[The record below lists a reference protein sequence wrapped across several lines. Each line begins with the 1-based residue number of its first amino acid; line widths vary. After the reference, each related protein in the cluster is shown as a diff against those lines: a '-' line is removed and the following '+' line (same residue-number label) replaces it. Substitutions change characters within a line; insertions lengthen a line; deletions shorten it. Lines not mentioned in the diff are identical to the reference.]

1 MLFRRGQR
9 KKAGETTRI
18 QAQDQDEAARFT
30 LDNEADILRALDDMA
45 RMKVQVT
52 LFAEP
57 DLHLA
62 SEVLSL
68 DREAGVALFDF
79 SGDSEANEL
88 LLDGRAVDFVGE
100 VRGVKVQFLSRVTG
114 SREHEGFP
122 AFEVPFPDKL
132 LRLQRR
138 EFYRLALRGN
148 ERVPCWLEGGRGG
161 YKVDIV
167 DISGGGIGLLDANP
181 GVRLEEGMRLMGCEI
196 ELPELGIVYV
206 DLEIRNAYEVTL
218 KNGAKGM
225 RAGCAFLNLP
235 PRLNNRLER
244 FIHQRDR
251 LNKR

>member
-1 MLFRRGQR
+1 MLFRRGHR

-18 QAQDQDEAARFT
+18 QDQEQDEAMRYT
-30 LDNEADILRALDDMA
+30 LDSEKEIQRVLDEMA

-62 SEVLSL
+62 SEVLAL
-68 DREAGVALFDF
+68 DHVAGVALFDF
-79 SGDSEANEL
+79 SGDEEANAL

-100 VRGVKVQFLSRVTG
+100 VRGVKVQFLSKVAG
-114 SREHEGFP
+114 QREHEGYP
-122 AFEVPFPDKL
+122 AFEVPFPEKL

-138 EFYRLALRGN
+138 EFFRLALRGK
-148 ERVPCWLEGGRGG
+148 ERVPCWLEGGPGG
-161 YKVDIV
+161 YKVDLV

-181 GVRLEEGMRLMGCEI
+181 GVRLEEGMRFVGCEI
-196 ELPELGIVYV
+196 ELPELGTFCV
-206 DLEIRNAYEVTL
+206 DLEIRSAYPVTL

-225 RAGCAFLNLP
+225 RAGCAFVNLP
-235 PRLNNRLER
+235 PRLNHRLER